1 MDRICALNV
10 DIFSILNKDKISEL
24 ILFGGAFLLAT
35 ILGYF
40 IIPVLRR
47 LKFGQ
52 SERQD
57 GPQSHLHKQGTPTM
71 GGVIFLVPIVIF
83 SLIGYFVFDLEHI
96 LPLAFVT
103 VCFGFVGFLDDW
115 LKVVKKNTDGLS
127 PLKKMLGLFIIAL
140 LFCLY
145 LHFFTDID
153 NTIHFALFGLNLSLD
168 LSWLFIPFTIFVLL
182 ATTNGSNLTDGVD
195 GLCGGVTFIIMLF
208 FAMATSTE
216 QLMNKNISGFAV
228 LCAGSLLGFLVYN
241 LNPAKVFMGDTGSL
255 ALGGGVA
262 ACAIMMQRPFLI
274 LVVAIIYVA
283 EALSVMIQVGYYKKT
298 KKRIFRM
305 APLHHHYELG
315 GWSEKKVV
323 WVFWGVTA
331 AACVLAYASL
341 TCNLF

>member
-1 MDRICALNV
+1 MNSFYTLNAG
-10 DIFSILNKDKISEL
+10 IFGIINREKLPEL
-24 ILFGGAFLLAT
+24 ILFAGAFLIAA
-35 ILGYF
+35 IIGYF

-52 SERQD
+52 SERAD
-57 GPQSHLHKQGTPTM
+57 GPESHLHKQGTPTM
-71 GGVIFLVPIVIF
+71 GGVIFLVPIVVF
-83 SLIGYFVFDLEHI
+83 SVVAYFVWSMEQI

-103 VCFGFVGFLDDW
+103 IGFGFVGFLDDW
-115 LKVVKKNTDGLS
+115 LKVVKKNTKGLS
-127 PLKKMLGLFIIAL
+127 PMKKMAGLLVVSL

-145 LHFFTDID
+145 LEFFTEID
-153 NTIHFALFGLNLSLD
+153 NTIKFALFGLNLALD
-168 LSWLFIPFTIFVLL
+168 LTWLYIPFTIFVLL

-195 GLCGGVTFIIMLF
+195 GLCGGVTFIIMMF
-208 FAMATSTE
+208 FAVANPTGD
-216 QLMNKNISGFAV
+216 ISAFAV
-228 LCAGSLLGFLVYN
+228 LCAGALLGFLLYN
-241 LNPAKVFMGDTGSL
+241 KNPAKVFMGDTGSL

-274 LVVAIIYVA
+274 LLIGIIYVA

-323 WVFWGVTA
+323 WVFWGVTVL
-331 AACVLAYASL
+331 ACVLAYMSL
-341 TCNLF
+341 NLKLF